1 VVKLGLM
8 NAIDGIDVEPLG
20 QALGWP
26 HRPPVAWPWVAATMA
41 P

>member
-8 NAIDGIDVEPLG
+8 NAIDGIDVEPLR

-26 HRPPVAWPWVAATMA
+26 HRPPVTFAWVAATMA